1 MKTFHYRGFAADG
14 KGVTGH
20 IEAAQPKEARE
31 KLAARGIL
39 AQTIET
45 PATANRSRWRGAQRG
60 LQAEARSLIYRELA
74 ALVKA
79 GFPLA
84 TALDMM
90 LDTPDAMGYALSLS
104 PIRDAIREGQSA
116 AMAIREAWPLV
127 SSFELAVLEAGEK
140 SAELPMVLNNLAD
153 ELDEQTRIR
162 KHILG
167 ASAYPLFLLLLA
179 GGIAGAVF
187 GFMIP
192 RFGAM
197 FEDAGLELPWISKLF
212 LAVGHGF
219 LPLFLAGLLLVVAAG
234 WWVRRTWREQGAGRE
249 SLERT
254 LLGQR
259 VVRWLLEPVIAQ
271 RFAGTLA
278 MLLKSGVPLIDAVQ
292 LSGASTGFKT
302 VEHAAERAVEELR
315 HGVPITR
322 ALQPISAVQTHL
334 ATWIRAGDAGG
345 DLAGMLGEALVRC
358 REVVRRRLDQAL
370 QWVEPVMVILVG
382 LLILGVALAILL
394 PILSLNQ
401 SIGA

>member
-1 MKTFHYRGFAADG
+1 MKILGYQHNAKFNQAMERWRSRLLADTAGRLAYPPGSKDGFEFIVHRAPQFAALRTRG
-14 KGVTGH
+14 N
-20 IEAAQPKEARE
+20 AR
-31 KLAARGIL
+31 KLSG
-39 AQTIET
+39 
-45 PATANRSRWRGAQRG
+45 S
-60 LQAEARSLIYRELA
+60 YY
-74 ALVKA
+74 
-79 GFPLA
+79 
-84 TALDMM
+84 
-90 LDTPDAMGYALSLS
+90 TPDSLVQALL
-104 PIRDAIREGQSA
+104 DSA
-116 AMAIREAWPLV
+116 
-127 SSFELAVLEAGEK
+127 
-140 SAELPMVLNNLAD
+140 
-153 ELDEQTRIR
+153 
-162 KHILG
+162 
-167 ASAYPLFLLLLA
+167 
-179 GGIAGAVF
+179 
-187 GFMIP
+187 
-192 RFGAM
+192 
-197 FEDAGLELPWISKLF
+197 
-212 LAVGHGF
+212 
-219 LPLFLAGLLLVVAAG
+219 
-234 WWVRRTWREQGAGRE
+234 
-249 SLERT
+249 
-254 LLGQR
+254 
-259 VVRWLLEPVIAQ
+259 LEPVIAQ